1 MRKRKLRTQRLFTEP
16 IKLHISGLSSEGRGI
31 SHQNGKIIIVD
42 GALPGEEVIA
52 SYARTNRYFYEFR
65 VVKVLTCS
73 PVRTEPPCL
82 YASRCGGCSL
92 QHVSVAAQLDFKE
105 LSLFEHLEQAIGAKV
120 SNLELLPQLKG
131 DSLYYRR
138 KARLTVRVVKKKG
151 GALVGFREKYGS
163 FITDMKSCHVLVKE
177 VADLI
182 PSLRTLITELEGR
195 QVIPQIEVAVGEYK
209 DQDNLREN
217 SQALNKVALV
227 IRHLKPLSKTDLQT
241 LCDFAQEWSI
251 ELYLQPKSIES
262 VHKIHPKQTV
272 ERLQYFLAD
281 FDLALNFHPMDFVQV
296 NADINRQLVK
306 RAIRL
311 LDLNKEDRVLDL
323 FCGLGNFT
331 LAIARYCR
339 EVVGVEG
346 NDEMVKRGKENAL
359 LNNISNAKFY
369 RENLSKNIE
378 NKPWLSL
385 HFSKV
390 LIDPPRSG
398 AIEILK
404 QIANLQAERIIYIS
418 CNLVTLARDT
428 ALLVAEGYRLKSC
441 GVVDMFPHTA
451 HVESMVQFELVD

>member
-16 IKLHISGLSSEGRGI
+16 IKLHINEFSPEGRGVH
-31 SHQNGKIIIVD
+31 HQNGKTIIVD

-52 SYARTNRYFYEFR
+52 AYARKNRNFDEFR
-65 VVKVLTCS
+65 VVEVLNRS
-73 PVRTEPPCL
+73 PDRTEPPCL
-82 YASRCGGCSL
+82 YVSRCGGCSL
-92 QHVSVAAQLDFKE
+92 QHLNVAAQLDFKE
-105 LSLFEHLEQAIGAKV
+105 LSLCEHLEQAIGARM

-131 DSLYYRR
+131 DSLHYRR
-138 KARLTVRVVKKKG
+138 KARLGVRMVKKKG
-151 GALVGFREKYGS
+151 GALVGFREKYGH
-163 FITDMKSCHVLVKE
+163 FITDMESCHVLIKE

-182 PSLRTLITELEGR
+182 LPLRTLIAALKGR
-195 QVIPQIEVAVGEYK
+195 QIIPQIEVAVGEYK
-209 DQDNLREN
+209 NKDNLREKP
-217 SQALNKVALV
+217 QVLNKVAVV
-227 IRHLKPLSKTDLQT
+227 IRHLKPLCEADLLT
-241 LCDFAQEWSI
+241 LCNFAHEYTV
-251 ELYLQPKSIES
+251 ELYLQPKSVES
-262 VHKIHPKQTV
+262 VHKIYPKQTV
-272 ERLQYFLAD
+272 ERLQYFLPD
-281 FDLALNFHPMDFVQV
+281 FDLTLNFHPMDFVQI
-296 NADINRQLVK
+296 NGDINRQIVSQ
-306 RAIRL
+306 AIRL

-323 FCGLGNFT
+323 FCGLGNFS

-369 RENLSKNIE
+369 KENLSKNIE
-378 NKPWLSL
+378 NKPWLSR
-385 HFSKV
+385 HFSKI

-404 QIANLQAERIIYIS
+404 PIAHLQADRIIYIS
-418 CNLVTLARDT
+418 CNLVTLARDA